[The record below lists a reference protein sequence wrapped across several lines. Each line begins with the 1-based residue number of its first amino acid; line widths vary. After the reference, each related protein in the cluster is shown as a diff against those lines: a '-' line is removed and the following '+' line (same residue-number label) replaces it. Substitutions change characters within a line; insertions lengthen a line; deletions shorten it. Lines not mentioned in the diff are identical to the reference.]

1 MKRRTL
7 LGGLGAVAAFWRH
20 AAAAQEP
27 GRVYRIAYLGPS
39 PPGAPPQ
46 RAFFAALEKR
56 GYVDGRN
63 LIIDQRGFGQAP
75 GQFPQA
81 AKLLVE
87 AKPDVI
93 VCGGPEPGRAAQA
106 ATKTIPLIVNS
117 DDLVGEG
124 LVASIAHP
132 GGNTTGISVH
142 SPDLDG
148 KRFEILLELL
158 PGARRIC
165 ALAGSD
171 TANEH
176 HFAVL
181 QDAAHAH
188 GVELTIRTVDSYAAI
203 APAIE
208 AAKTTGAQGLNVLG
222 SALLFGNRQV
232 IFERSVALRL
242 PAIYQWPEN
251 AHEGGLIGYGP
262 SITRI
267 YGEQISRLAI
277 RVLQGT
283 GPGDLPVEQPDKF
296 EMTINTKVAKAIDL
310 AIPSLLLA
318 RADEVIE

>member
-1 MKRRTL
+1 MRRREL
-7 LGGLGAVAAFWRH
+7 LGALGAGALWRHAVAA
-20 AAAAQEP
+20 QEA
-27 GRVYRIAYLGPS
+27 GRLYRVAYLGPS

-46 RAFFAALEKR
+46 RAFFAALDKQ
-56 GYVDGRN
+56 GYVAGKN
-63 LIIDQRGFGQAP
+63 LVIDQRGFGQAP

-81 AKLLVE
+81 ATLLVE
-87 AKPDVI
+87 DKPNVI

-124 LVASIAHP
+124 LIASIAHP

-158 PGARRIC
+158 PSARRID

-171 TANEH
+171 TANDH
-176 HFAVL
+176 HFAIL
-181 QDAAHAH
+181 QDAAKTR
-188 GVELTIRTVDSYAAI
+188 GVELTIRTADSYAAI

-208 AAKTTGAQGLNVLG
+208 TAKKAGAQGLNVLG
-222 SALLFGNRQV
+222 SALLFGNRRA
-232 IFERSVALRL
+232 IFERTAALRL

-251 AHEGGLIGYGP
+251 AREGGLIGYGP

-267 YGEQISRLAI
+267 YAEQISRLAVKI
-277 RVLQGT
+277 LEGAK
-283 GPGDLPVEQPDKF
+283 PGDLPVELPDKF
-296 EMTINTKVAKAIDL
+296 DMVINTKIANALDL
-310 AIPSLLLA
+310 TVPQLLLA
-318 RADEVIE
+318 QADDVIE